1 MKKHCL
7 KAKSGFDPFSQS
19 ALPAQL
25 GAARELLQEN
35 IAAERKIISNYTK
48 RIDQASEFGDKGLAI
63 RLENMLSAETD
74 HLEELE
80 RLGR

>member
-1 MKKHCL
+1 MFLADKIVALGGEVHIR
-7 KAKSGFDPFSQS
+7 P
-19 ALPAQL
+19 ALPAPL

-35 IAAERKIISNYTK
+35 IAAERKILSNYAK